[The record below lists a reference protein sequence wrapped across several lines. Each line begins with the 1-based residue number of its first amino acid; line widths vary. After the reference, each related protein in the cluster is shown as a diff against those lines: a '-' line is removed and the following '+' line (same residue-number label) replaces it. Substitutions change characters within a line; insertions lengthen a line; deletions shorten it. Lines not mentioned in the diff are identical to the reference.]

1 MASRV
6 RLSRPSTRRAGW
18 LICEAQAMGK
28 QSVVALFEQNLEQE
42 QHTLED
48 VKDAMRRITQET
60 AQRVI

>member
-1 MASRV
+1 
-6 RLSRPSTRRAGW
+6 
-18 LICEAQAMGK
+18 MGK